1 MKICESNSPEDGI
14 LKLSFKSRQFEVLL
28 NSKEIRPDLMK
39 LIIRAVHLCTLS
51 HQVTQHA
58 ENMLRIVIKTNFLRL
73 HLSSFVRQIPFHS
86 RTNDGFQPDLVIMHL
101 AESFL
106 VLLQRFGNQV
116 VDATPV
122 ADLSDALGKLKSDH
136 DVQLQIDTE
145 MLEQKVNRVKELR
158 DEIIRRKIESL
169 RKKENEG
176 ELEPPQNFR
185 EISVIPQA
193 ADLNLHNKPFLRAN
207 VVGGSYKDL
216 EHYLDVQFRLLR
228 EDFILPLR

>member
-1 MKICESNSPEDGI
+1 M
-14 LKLSFKSRQFEVLL
+14 
-28 NSKEIRPDLMK
+28 
-39 LIIRAVHLCTLS
+39 
-51 HQVTQHA
+51 
-58 ENMLRIVIKTNFLRL
+58 
-73 HLSSFVRQIPFHS
+73 
-86 RTNDGFQPDLVIMHL
+86 
-101 AESFL
+101 
-106 VLLQRFGNQV
+106 LLQRFGNQV

-122 ADLSDALGKLKSDH
+122 AELSEALEKLKSDR

-145 MLEQKVNRVKELR
+145 MLEQKVNQVKELR

-193 ADLNLHNKPFLRAN
+193 ADLNLHNKPILRAN

-228 EDFILPLR
+228 EDFILPLRRGIEQLRKDNSSLGTSSVSDSPG